1 MRVVVAALREA
12 GVVVGGLQAAGVQVQ
27 RVLEES
33 GAGVAKVRAAR
44 PPPAR
49 HGAQRRRGHH
59 VAQRQRLL
67 QQRAHLLLPHDHTH
81 TEHVL
86 FTYTLHITFT
96 LDLPKSATDV
106 NAVFPIVRVI

>member
-81 TEHVL
+81 TERVL
-86 FTYTLHITFT
+86 FTYLYILRSH
-96 LDLPKSATDV
+96 
-106 NAVFPIVRVI
+106 